1 MKKIIFG
8 ALLLATITGCQ
19 PANISAVMRG
29 SDRENSSMETR
40 CEETD
45 MRNNVEMQQVFKK
58 YDGWRLIYISEYT
71 TGHKIGTHGAI
82 CFERQM
88 K

>member
-1 MKKIIFG
+1 VLQITKEGAHEEDHYG
-8 ALLLATITGCQ
+8 ALFLATITGCQ

-45 MRNNVEMQQVFKK
+45 MRNNSEMQQVFK
-58 YDGWRLIYISEYT
+58 
-71 TGHKIGTHGAI
+71 
-82 CFERQM
+82 
-88 K
+88 

>member
-8 ALLLATITGCQ
+8 ALLLITITGCQ

-45 MRNNVEMQQVFKK
+45 MRNNAEMQQVLAK
-58 YDGWRLIYISEYT
+58 YDGWRMIYISEYT

-82 CFERQM
+82 CFERP
-88 K
+88 KK